1 MSRTKVPSHCVPCDC
16 DCRQNI
22 ISMYHF
28 ENVIWNSFIQIWK
41 TFRWP
46 KSSKSRFGGGR
57 NAQYAGWGW
66 IALIPARQDHSQC
79 YWGARRREAETA
91 GSIRHEVDTLRVAS
105 VTCVRSCLSQDAVS
119 PCVFGSGSTRRRT
132 CRANSLLVS
141 RRAVCELRHAAHT
154 LDTRRW
160 LVTNRHR
167 QPWRP
172 PPARNWE

>member
-1 MSRTKVPSHCVPCDC
+1 MSHTKVPSHCVPCDC

-91 GSIRHEVDTLRVAS
+91 GSIRHEVETLPWRPSLAS
-105 VTCVRSCLSQDAVS
+105 AHVSLRMPFLHVSSVQAPRAAVLAARTPCSSLAERFASC
-119 PCVFGSGSTRRRT
+119 
-132 CRANSLLVS
+132 
-141 RRAVCELRHAAHT
+141 
-154 LDTRRW
+154 DTRR
-160 LVTNRHR
+160 TR
-167 QPWRP
+167 
-172 PPARNWE
+172 